1 MEGVI
6 FEFYR
11 GDTYTRD
18 FTISGYES
26 PIDNVYFTVKE
37 SEQDKFSVI
46 SKKLNDGITVVD
58 KDENSTTFN
67 LLIKSID
74 TNNLKT
80 NYHYVF
86 DIEIITN
93 TADGDIRKT
102 IMKGTITLKA
112 NVTQPYNEF

>member
-1 MEGVI
+1 ML
-6 FEFYR
+6 
-11 GDTYTRD
+11 
-18 FTISGYES
+18 S
-26 PIDNVYFTVKE
+26 
-37 SEQDKFSVI
+37 
-46 SKKLNDGITVVD
+46 
-58 KDENSTTFN
+58 FN
-67 LLIKSID
+67 H

-80 NYHYVF
+80 NYPYVF